1 METVLTEV
9 GQKGTLPG
17 LVFRAVRDII
27 PGEELSVPYYHPADY
42 VSRFRPCTSPLFLSH
57 SLLEQGASH
66 PGD

>member
-17 LVFRAVRDII
+17 LVFRAVRDIT

-42 VSRFRPCTSPLFLSH
+42 VSRFCPCTTLLFS
-57 SLLEQGASH
+57 SRSSLEQGMSC
-66 PGD
+66 PSD